1 MKTTLALIAIVL
13 SIALTTNVTYSDDD
27 HYKKSAELP
36 KQLPAD
42 RVFGK
47 PGDPQKV
54 RRAVNIDMSNTM
66 YINPAKL
73 TIERGE
79 TVRFVIKNSGKDLH
93 YMVIGTPQ
101 DLEEHAQLMMSF
113 PGMVEHAGAYMTFV
127 APGKTQEIVWQF
139 TEDGDFNFGCVI
151 PGHSKEEEVGKISV
165 VSPQSSSK

>member
-1 MKTTLALIAIVL
+1 MKTTLTVIAIAL
-13 SIALTTNVTYSDDD
+13 GIALTPHAAYCDDSQRT
-27 HYKKSAELP
+27 KSSEMP

-54 RRAVNIDMSNTM
+54 RRTVNIDMSNTM

-101 DLEEHAQLMMSF
+101 DLEEHEQLMRAF

-127 APGKTQEIVWQF
+127 APGKTEEIVWQF
-139 TEDGDFNFGCVI
+139 TEDGEFNFGCVI
-151 PGHSKEEEVGKISV
+151 PGHSKAEEVGKISV
-165 VSPQSSSK
+165 VSPKSSGK